1 MAAIQKVAAKAAND
15 AVGIGAVSP
24 LSKELVIGL
33 VGYVGA
39 GCSTAAKRLHIILD
53 AAGYKV
59 HKIKLS
65 SLIEDHWK
73 DETVPRAVDG
83 PGEGLSKLNRARRL
97 QDLGDDLREGDRGYA
112 IASLAVK
119 AIRQVR
125 GTDKVGESKLA
136 FIIESLKH
144 KDEVD
149 LLRRVYDQSFRLV
162 AVHCDRPTREGRL
175 IGDALS
181 DAKYAGV
188 DKRLILDFMDRD
200 EKDGE
205 NLNGQQ
211 VRDAFY
217 LADYFIDNNFKS
229 SDGANITA
237 DLKRFSQL
245 LLATDL
251 VRPTLGE
258 RAMYHAHAAGLQSSC
273 LSRQVGAAL
282 VSRDGEIVA
291 TGTNDVPRF
300 GGGIYSEGRKPDS
313 RCHAWDWTDGTIK
326 FVGCHNDRRK
336 AGLRHDIGQWI
347 AANLSS
353 QLAERAHPVPTFGND
368 TAEKARSEAEAR
380 IREFLSGDDAI
391 YSALP
396 GVKDL
401 IEFSRAIHAE
411 MDALLSAARGGIS
424 PVSGSLYCTTY
435 PCHSCARH
443 LVTAGVRT
451 VFYIEPYVKSLATE
465 LHSDAISGVPV
476 RPNDPPNN
484 QQKMVVVPFTG
495 VGPRMYE
502 DFFSKR
508 SDIKGVGGVY
518 EKPSANLPGYAVR
531 LRELSSVEKFAAD
544 MITED

>member
-1 MAAIQKVAAKAAND
+1 MVTAAKTITKPAND
-15 AVGIGAVSP
+15 ALGITSISP

-33 VGYVGA
+33 VGYAGA
-39 GCSTAAKRLHIILD
+39 GCSTAAKRLHIIL
-53 AAGYKV
+53 ANGGYTV
-59 HKIKLS
+59 HKVKLS
-65 SLIEDHWK
+65 SLIAAHWTDEDI
-73 DETVPRAVDG
+73 PPSIDG
-83 PGEGLSKLNRARRL
+83 PGEGLSRLTRAARL
-97 QDLGDDLREGDRGYA
+97 QDLGDRLREGDRGYA

-119 AIRQVR
+119 AIRELR
-125 GTDKVGESKLA
+125 GAQKAGESKLA
-136 FIIESLKH
+136 FIVESLKH

-162 AVHCDRPTREGRL
+162 AVHCDRPTRELRL
-175 IGDALS
+175 IGDELS

-188 DKRLILDFMDRD
+188 SPKIVRDFMDRD
-200 EKDGE
+200 EKDGQ
-205 NLNGQQ
+205 NTNGQQ

-217 LADYFIDNNFKS
+217 LADYFIDNNFRAA
-229 SDGANITA
+229 DGSNITA
-237 DLKRFSQL
+237 DLTRFTQL
-245 LLATDL
+245 ILGTNL

-282 VSRDGEIVA
+282 VSRDGELVA

-313 RCHAWDWTDGTIK
+313 RCHAWEWTDGTVS

-336 AGLRHDIGQWI
+336 SGLRHDIGQWI
-347 AANLSS
+347 AENLSP
-353 QLAERAHPVPTFGND
+353 QLAEQAHPRPTFGTD
-368 TAEKARSEAEAR
+368 TASKAREEAEVR
-380 IREFLSGDDAI
+380 IKAFLAGDDTL
-391 YSALP
+391 YSKLP

-424 PVSGSLYCTTY
+424 PVSGTLYCTTY

-451 VFYIEPYVKSLATE
+451 VFYIEPYVKSLATD
-465 LHSDAISGVPV
+465 LHSDAIVGVPLK
-476 RPNDPPNN
+476 PNDPPNS

-508 SDIKGVGGVY
+508 TDLKGAGGAY
-518 EKPSANLPGYAVR
+518 EKPSANLPSYAVR
-531 LRELSSVEKFAAD
+531 LRELSSVEKLAAD
-544 MITED
+544 MISEV

>member
-1 MAAIQKVAAKAAND
+1 MVAVSKPNAKAAND
-15 AVGIGAVSP
+15 AVGLGAVSP

-39 GCSTAAKRLHIILD
+39 GCSTAAKRLHIIL
-53 AAGYKV
+53 ANAGYAV

-65 SLIEDHWK
+65 SLIEDHWSEV
-73 DETVPRAVDG
+73 DVPKAIEG
-83 PGEGLSKLNRARRL
+83 PGEGLSKLTRATTL
-97 QDLGDDLREGDRGYA
+97 QDLGDQLRQGNRGYA

-119 AIRQVR
+119 SIREAR
-125 GTDKVGESKLA
+125 GSDKPGESKVA
-136 FIIESLKH
+136 FIVESLKH

-162 AVHCDRPTREGRL
+162 AVHCDRPTREIRL
-175 IGDALS
+175 IGDELS

-188 DKRLILDFMDRD
+188 DRRLVLDFMDRD
-200 EKDGE
+200 EKDGD

-229 SDGANITA
+229 ADGANITA

-245 LLATDL
+245 LLGTDL

-313 RCHAWDWTDGTIK
+313 RCHAWEWTDGTVK
-326 FVGCHNDRRK
+326 FIGCHNDRRK
-336 AGLRHDIGQWI
+336 TGLRHDIGQWI
-347 AANLSS
+347 AANLSAP
-353 QLAERAHPVPTFGND
+353 L
-368 TAEKARSEAEAR
+368 AEKAHPKPNFGSDTAAKAREAAEQR
-380 IREFLSGDDAI
+380 IREFLASDDTI

-424 PVSGSLYCTTY
+424 PVSGTLYCTTY

-465 LHSDAISGVPV
+465 LHSDAITGVPAK
-476 RPNDPPNN
+476 PNDPPNS

-508 SDIKGVGGVY
+508 SDLKGVGGVY
-518 EKPSANLPGYAVR
+518 EKPSANLPSYAVR
-531 LRELSSVEKFAAD
+531 LRELSSVEKFAAE
-544 MITED
+544 MISGD